1 VIQHS
6 DTDRVVIALQR
17 TLSSRDPLAA
27 LQSLTELREELTT
40 FERHQAKKALDTGS
54 SFGSIGRALG
64 ISRQAA
70 HRRYRD
76 QPETT
81 AQPQRAVV
89 SDQVR
94 ALLSAARSEAAR
106 AGAHEIECEHLA
118 LALAATN
125 QIKAAQTNLEA
136 ARVLVA
142 QGGTAPPPTK
152 LGKRLRTLLIGRPID
167 VQTLLEVLPQDAPAR
182 RVLERLSR

>member
-6 DTDRVVIALQR
+6 DTDRVVLALQR
-17 TLSSRDPLAA
+17 TLSTRDPLAA
-27 LQSLTELREELTT
+27 LTCLTELREELTT
-40 FERHQAKKALDTGS
+40 FEHHQARKALDTGS

-76 QPETT
+76 EPEL
-81 AQPQRAVV
+81 AKPRRAVV

-125 QIKAAQTNLEA
+125 QIRAARTSLEA

-142 QGGTAPPPTK
+142 QGGTAPPPTR
-152 LGKRLRTLLIGRPID
+152 LGRRLQTLLSGRPID
-167 VQTLLEVLPQDAPAR
+167 VATLVSVLPEDPPAR
-182 RVLERLSR
+182 RVLERLAR